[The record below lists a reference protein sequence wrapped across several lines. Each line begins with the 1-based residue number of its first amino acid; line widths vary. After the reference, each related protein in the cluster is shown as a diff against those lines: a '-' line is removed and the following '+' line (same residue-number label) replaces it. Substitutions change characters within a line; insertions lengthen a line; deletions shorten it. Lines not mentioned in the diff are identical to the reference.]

1 MNHEWCG
8 PLDED
13 GNWCKEEYGCTL
25 ESTKPIT
32 RPKNEKRANRV
43 FCVCAPRSDGK
54 PREGRR
60 MDPLHYKGK
69 VVGKT
74 AYGKALQSVIAAA
87 WELGRD
93 SRLKA
98 QKDPKQR
105 KSFWHD
111 HAD

>member
-1 MNHEWCG
+1 
-8 PLDED
+8 
-13 GNWCKEEYGCTL
+13 
-25 ESTKPIT
+25 
-32 RPKNEKRANRV
+32 
-43 FCVCAPRSDGK
+43 
-54 PREGRR
+54 

>member
-1 MNHEWCG
+1 MRSEVGW
-8 PLDED
+8 
-13 GNWCKEEYGCTL
+13 K
-25 ESTKPIT
+25 ST
-32 RPKNEKRANRV
+32 
-43 FCVCAPRSDGK
+43 
-54 PREGRR
+54 RR
-60 MDPLHYKGK
+60 KGMDPLHYKGK

-87 WELGRD
+87 WELRRD

-98 QKDPKQR
+98 QKDPKQK